1 MEKMESKIFVIT
13 HKPYA
18 MPKDPIYQ
26 PVLVGASL
34 RPDLE
39 GVDGYVKDDLNDNI
53 SLKNKTYCELTGLYW
68 IWRNYDMDFY
78 GLVHYRRLFASLSNR
93 KAPISG
99 DEAKG
104 IMKDCDLVLPRK
116 RHYYI
121 ETVQSQYAHAHNQRD
136 LDVTREALLQLSP
149 EYVKDFDALMKK
161 RSLHILNMF
170 IGRKSLMDSYCSW
183 LFPILSYVEDH
194 LDTSNYSNYN
204 KRVFGFL
211 SERLFN
217 VWVNHNNIRY
227 KTLRV
232 LTLEDQHWVRKIL
245 SFLKRKFK
253 AS

>member
-1 MEKMESKIFVIT
+1 
-13 HKPYA
+13 
-18 MPKDPIYQ
+18 
-26 PVLVGASL
+26 
-34 RPDLE
+34 
-39 GVDGYVKDDLNDNI
+39 
-53 SLKNKTYCELTGLYW
+53 
-68 IWRNYDMDFY
+68 
-78 GLVHYRRLFASLSNR
+78 
-93 KAPISG
+93 
-99 DEAKG
+99 
-104 IMKDCDLVLPRK
+104 
-116 RHYYI
+116 
-121 ETVQSQYAHAHNQRD
+121 
-136 LDVTREALLQLSP
+136 
-149 EYVKDFDALMKK
+149 
-161 RSLHILNMF
+161 MF